1 MADYASLS
9 VNFLVIMLCK
19 ITVFYKNMK
28 RRLLYVIFS
37 FLALFSSYAGIGVQ
51 RAVFSSSDDVKIV
64 TVHAPSQEFV
74 SASSSESKIIE
85 RVFSRSQKK
94 ADSCNKFSTGLFF
107 DRIEAVS
114 VYLPFFTYAS
124 FNASRVLLLPK
135 SIQNII
141 FLQTVI

>member
-1 MADYASLS
+1 
-9 VNFLVIMLCK
+9 MLCK
-19 ITVFYKNMK
+19 ITAFYKNMK

-74 SASSSESKIIE
+74 SASSSE
-85 RVFSRSQKK
+85 K